1 MVNVQKPRARGELGV
16 FTGDPVPRARPAE
29 PKTAGHGGKYVSTA
43 GTEPPQQTHSR
54 SESRSREP
62 APSGSSRS
70 SRSGADRCGEESA
83 AETATEAATRSL
95 EGRAGSVFPVIA
107 HNSPK
112 SSPP

>member
-16 FTGDPVPRARPAE
+16 FTRDPVSRARPAE
-29 PKTAGHGGKYVSTA
+29 PRTAGRGGKCVSTA

-54 SESRSREP
+54 SESRSREA

-70 SRSGADRCGEESA
+70 SRSRADRCGEESA
-83 AETATEAATRSL
+83 VETATEAATHSL
-95 EGRAGSVFPVIA
+95 EGRAESVFRVIA